1 MKVALLSCLYPYR
14 GWIAQFNASLLTEL
28 GKSHEVKAFNFTR
41 QYPDMLFPGKTQ
53 KVTPDDEAIP
63 VESEAVLDSVN
74 PFSWIKTARRIR
86 EWGPD
91 ILILRYW
98 MSFFAPCLGY
108 VARHMAPGCKVIA
121 ILDNV
126 IPHEP
131 HFFDAPLTK
140 YFLKGVDGCVTLC
153 KEVGQDLAAL
163 NPDKPR
169 TVIPHPIYSHFG
181 AKMERGEAEKVL
193 GIRPGMKNLLFFGLI
208 REYKGLD
215 ILLEAFDRLSQDY
228 QLVIAGE
235 PYGSFDKYRELI
247 DKSPGKERIHVFNEY
262 IKDSEVSKFFSA
274 SDLVVLPYR
283 SATQSGIRGIC
294 CHFEIPMVVT
304 DVGGLKET
312 IGDAGIGLVS
322 PDCTPEGIAT
332 MVRKFFADPSVRES
346 CSASFRREKE
356 EHSWKKFAEDIV
368 SFSDTLQA

>member
-14 GWIAQFNASLLTEL
+14 GGIAQFNASLLTEL

-140 YFLKGVDGCVTLC
+140 
-153 KEVGQDLAAL
+153 
-163 NPDKPR
+163 
-169 TVIPHPIYSHFG
+169 
-181 AKMERGEAEKVL
+181 
-193 GIRPGMKNLLFFGLI
+193 
-208 REYKGLD
+208 
-215 ILLEAFDRLSQDY
+215 
-228 QLVIAGE
+228 
-235 PYGSFDKYRELI
+235 
-247 DKSPGKERIHVFNEY
+247 
-262 IKDSEVSKFFSA
+262 
-274 SDLVVLPYR
+274 
-283 SATQSGIRGIC
+283 
-294 CHFEIPMVVT
+294 
-304 DVGGLKET
+304 
-312 IGDAGIGLVS
+312 
-322 PDCTPEGIAT
+322 
-332 MVRKFFADPSVRES
+332 
-346 CSASFRREKE
+346 
-356 EHSWKKFAEDIV
+356 
-368 SFSDTLQA
+368 

>member
-1 MKVALLSCLYPYR
+1 M
-14 GWIAQFNASLLTEL
+14 
-28 GKSHEVKAFNFTR
+28 
-41 QYPDMLFPGKTQ
+41 
-53 KVTPDDEAIP
+53 
-63 VESEAVLDSVN
+63 
-74 PFSWIKTARRIR
+74 
-86 EWGPD
+86 
-91 ILILRYW
+91 
-98 MSFFAPCLGY
+98 
-108 VARHMAPGCKVIA
+108 
-121 ILDNV
+121 
-126 IPHEP
+126 
-131 HFFDAPLTK
+131 
-140 YFLKGVDGCVTLC
+140 TLC

-368 SFSDTLQA
+368 SFSETLQA